1 MSVLVFHG
9 EDNSASDDDD
19 LTDGRRMI
27 KVKGREERE
36 GKGERETL
44 KESGKPRRLQ
54 LE

>member
-1 MSVLVFHG
+1 MHVHMYRKTLSVSVFHG

-27 KVKGREERE
+27 KVRGGEERE

-44 KESGKPRRLQ
+44 RET
-54 LE
+54 